1 MAVAGLLS
9 KLHMYLHDR
18 VMFCCKITAIF
29 GKGQIFDKMKNLTMF
44 NYFSVTISI
53 DDTSFEMKY
62 EQIENHD
69 FMNLRV
75 EILQYGKKKLFCLV
89 EF

>member
-18 VMFCCKITAIF
+18 VMFCCKITVVF

-44 NYFSVTISI
+44 NYFSVVDKIAIIT
-53 DDTSFEMKY
+53 
-62 EQIENHD
+62 HH
-69 FMNLRV
+69 NLDR
-75 EILQYGKKKLFCLV
+75 
-89 EF
+89 